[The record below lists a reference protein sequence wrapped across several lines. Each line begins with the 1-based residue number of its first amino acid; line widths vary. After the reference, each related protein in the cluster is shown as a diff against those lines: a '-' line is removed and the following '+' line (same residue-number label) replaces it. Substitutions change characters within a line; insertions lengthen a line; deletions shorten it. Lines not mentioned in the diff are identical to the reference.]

1 MKNNLSPSE
10 RERLAKLF
18 KDHGLAPDDVFVSN
32 HFTIVTRTGIEKI
45 QALKGIEVEFVVE
58 SLAPDFVVIRALGT
72 MDEKNDEGKTIKV
85 HRVETFGSATSKNN
99 RNPYA
104 VEMAEKRALS
114 RVVLKLCGLYRE
126 KDVIGEDERPQE

>member
-1 MKNNLSPSE
+1 MSKLKPAE
-10 RERLAKLF
+10 RERLAQIF
-18 KDHGLAPDDVFVSN
+18 QDHGLAPEDVFVSN

-45 QALKGIEVEFVVE
+45 QAVKGIEVEFIVE
-58 SLAPDFVVIRALGT
+58 SLDPEFVVIRAVGT
-72 MDEKNDEGKTIKV
+72 MEDETHGIT
-85 HRVETFGSATSKNN
+85 HRVETFGSATKQNN

-114 RVVLKLCGLYRE
+114 RCVLKLVGLYRE